1 MNKPAARATRKGQLI
16 QLRPDARVEEMSD
29 AGLVAACAAEDRT
42 ARALLFERHVDAI
55 HRFVSRMR
63 ASDADAVDDVVQA
76 TFIRAFQSASRFHG
90 TSARSWLYGIAAN
103 VVREHARKEIRRKR
117 AMSVVAE
124 EMPRTTTTRDAH
136 LLAKLPAAIEALPHE
151 LRAAFVIVDLEGEKG
166 CDAAAAL
173 GIPEGTLWRRLFQ
186 ARTALRKAIDG
197 GSRS

>member
-1 MNKPAARATRKGQLI
+1 MTRKGQLI
-16 QLRPDARVEEMSD
+16 QLRPEARVEEMSD

-124 EMPRTTTTRDAH
+124 EMPRATTTTRDAH
-136 LLAKLPAAIEALPHE
+136 LLAKLPAAIDALPHE

>member
-1 MNKPAARATRKGQLI
+1 MKKGQLI
-16 QLRPDARVEEMSD
+16 QLRPEARVDEMSD

-42 ARALLFERHVDAI
+42 ARALLFERHVDSI

-63 ASDADAVDDVVQA
+63 ASDADAVDDLVQA
-76 TFIRAFQSASRFHG
+76 TFIRAFQGAGRFHG

-124 EMPRTTTTRDAH
+124 EMPRTTHT
-136 LLAKLPAAIEALPHE
+136 
-151 LRAAFVIVDLEGEKG
+151 
-166 CDAAAAL
+166 
-173 GIPEGTLWRRLFQ
+173 PEGTLWRRLFH

-197 GSRS
+197 GRS